1 VASKVLFFSPSAAA
15 KNMLKVTIIET
26 RHVRRLVLEGTLVQ
40 PWVTELGRVWSAAS
54 DGLPKRRLIV
64 DLNDVT
70 TIGKDGEH
78 ALFEMMRQGA
88 RFSCGGVLTRYL
100 LEQLAVKCQVKL
112 RDVMDQSPRT
122 IETLHKY

>member
-1 VASKVLFFSPSAAA
+1 
-15 KNMLKVTIIET
+15 MLKVTIIET

-88 RFSCGGVLTRYL
+88 RFSCGGVLTRYV

-122 IETLHKY
+122 IETQHKY